1 MLSGTFSARA
11 YSFFDT
17 LVWIAGLNLLWIA
30 FALLGGG
37 VFGAGPATAAAQIL
51 VRKRARGEAAPLVR
65 GFAAGYTR
73 NFGRANMLALPV
85 MAVSVALALNWNYFS
100 TGRGI
105 FPQLVAAAIFVAA
118 IFLAG
123 ALCYVFPM
131 YARYEL
137 PLPQYLLT
145 SSRFA
150 VRHLAGTVILLFV
163 SAAVVYAS
171 MALPGLIPFFSVGAW
186 LYLTGWLCDRFFAA
200 NDESVA
206 EALAVESDSLPALQ
220 GASTA

>member
-30 FALLGGG
+30 FTLLGFG
-37 VFGAGPATAAAQIL
+37 VFGAGPATAAAQIA
-51 VRKRARGEAAPLVR
+51 VRKRAAGDAAPLLR
-65 GFAAGYTR
+65 GFAPAYFR
-73 NFGRANMLALPV
+73 SFFRANALGLPI
-85 MAVSVALALNWNYFS
+85 MAAAVALVLNWNYFS
-100 TGRGI
+100 RGSGI
-105 FPQLVAAAIFVAA
+105 LAQLMAAGILVAA
-118 IFLAG
+118 IFMAG
-123 ALCYVFPM
+123 AVCYVFPM

-137 PLPQYLLT
+137 PLPQYLLM

-150 VRHLAGTVILLFV
+150 VRHLAGTVTLLFV
-163 SAAVVYAS
+163 SAAAVYAS
-171 MALPGLIPFFSVGAW
+171 SCLPGLVPFFSVGAW

-206 EALAVESDSLPALQ
+206 AVPDPAGRSALHA
-220 GASTA
+220 ASTA

>member
-30 FALLGGG
+30 FTLLGFGI
-37 VFGAGPATAAAQIL
+37 FGAGPATAAAQIA
-51 VRKRARGEAAPLVR
+51 VRKRAAGNAVPLLR
-65 GFAAGYTR
+65 EFASAYFR
-73 NFGRANMLALPV
+73 NFVRANALAFPV
-85 MAVSVALALNWNYFS
+85 MAIAAALVLNWNYFS
-100 TGRGI
+100 GGRGVLAQFMAGGI
-105 FPQLVAAAIFVAA
+105 LVAA

-123 ALCYVFPM
+123 AVCYVFPM

-137 PLPQYLLT
+137 TLPQYLLM

-163 SAAVVYAS
+163 SAAVLYAS
-171 MALPGLIPFFSVGAW
+171 SCLPGLVPFFSIGAW

-206 EALAVESDSLPALQ
+206 AAGEPAARTALQ
-220 GASTA
+220 GAPAA